1 MHIISRSSKD
11 STLEFEKRRNVPVR
25 YNRELVQ
32 QTLKAMDRIA
42 EIRQRRE
49 AAFYKARMLRAKG
62 GSNAQ
67 VQRKRDRAEVAR
79 ATHLAPAIRAER
91 QARET
96 EAARRELIRVKV
108 LEKRQ
113 RAKKSALVPSSGAG
127 MSMDMSA

>member
-1 MHIISRSSKD
+1 
-11 STLEFEKRRNVPVR
+11 
-25 YNRELVQ
+25 
-32 QTLKAMDRIA
+32 MDRIA

-49 AAFYKARMLRAKG
+49 AAFYKARMARAKG
-62 GSNAQ
+62 GSNTQ
-67 VQRKRDRAEVAR
+67 LQRKKDRAEVAR

-108 LEKRQ
+108 LEQRQ
-113 RAKKSALVPSSGAG
+113 RSKRSALIPSQGAG

>member
-1 MHIISRSSKD
+1 
-11 STLEFEKRRNVPVR
+11 
-25 YNRELVQ
+25 VQ

-49 AAFYKARMLRAKG
+49 AAFYKARMARAKG
-62 GSNAQ
+62 GSNVQ
-67 VQRKRDRAEVAR
+67 VQRKKDRAEVAR

-96 EAARRELIRVKV
+96 EAARRELIKVKV
-108 LEKRQ
+108 MEKRQ
-113 RAKKSALVPSSGAG
+113 RSKRSALIPSQGTS